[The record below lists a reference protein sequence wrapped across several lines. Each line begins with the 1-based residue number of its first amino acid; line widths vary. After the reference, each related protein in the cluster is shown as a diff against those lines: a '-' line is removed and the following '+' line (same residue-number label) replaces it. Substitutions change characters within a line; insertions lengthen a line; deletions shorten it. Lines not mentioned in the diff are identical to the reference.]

1 LTKQY
6 AKLLELDNVE
16 LEIQPESLEAV
27 AQKALERKIGA
38 RGLRTIMESIMMKIM
53 YTIPSDLTIKKV
65 VITPQCVSGGDPTV
79 YSDPEKPRTLAVNRK

>member
-1 LTKQY
+1 
-6 AKLLELDNVE
+6 
-16 LEIQPESLEAV
+16 
-27 AQKALERKIGA
+27 
-38 RGLRTIMESIMMKIM
+38 MKIM